1 MVYDEINLLVND
13 ILDGSVSRDDVA
25 SRIKSLKELYG
36 DDIFPDINFQKE
48 PKPWNSAYFSK
59 LKKMNITGACSEE
72 FILHMAEVGEYIRM
86 RKRKLIIGIA
96 IIVILL
102 FFTILIFIL
111 KPASQMSIS
120 AAAVYEIFYIE
131 ETAALLTD
139 FALIA

>member
-86 RKRKLIIGIA
+86 RKRKLIIGI
-96 IIVILL
+96 IVILL

-131 ETAALLTD
+131 ETVALLTD
-139 FALIA
+139 IAIIG

>member
-1 MVYDEINLLVND
+1 
-13 ILDGSVSRDDVA
+13 
-25 SRIKSLKELYG
+25 
-36 DDIFPDINFQKE
+36 
-48 PKPWNSAYFSK
+48 
-59 LKKMNITGACSEE
+59 MNITGACSEE

-131 ETAALLTD
+131 ETVALLTD